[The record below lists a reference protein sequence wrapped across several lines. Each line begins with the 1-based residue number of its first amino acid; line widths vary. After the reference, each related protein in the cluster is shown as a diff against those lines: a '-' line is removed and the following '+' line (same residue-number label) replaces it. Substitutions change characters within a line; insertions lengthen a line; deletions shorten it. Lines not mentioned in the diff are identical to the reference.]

1 MKQKIEQKGA
11 LCVNLNTTVF
21 GVTTMGDSLSLLLV
35 FGVVLCSLLCVFAAL
50 RNGGEVLQGM
60 LPMLLCQFYLMV
72 TAMLYLTAA
81 ADGFLSQV
89 IGFMV
94 FALGAAP
101 SALKKKSFQ
110 GARYCIALGAT
121 LIACAMLF

>member
-11 LCVNLNTTVF
+11 LCMNFNTTVF
-21 GVTTMGDSLSLLLV
+21 GVTAMGDSLSLLLI

-50 RNGGEVLQGM
+50 RNSGEVLQGM

-72 TAMLYLTAA
+72 TAMIYLAA
-81 ADGFLSQV
+81 VADGFLPQV
-89 IGFMV
+89 LGFV
-94 FALGAAP
+94 IFALGAAP
-101 SALKKKSFQ
+101 SAMKKKSFQ

-121 LIACAMLF
+121 LAACAMLF